1 MKRSGKNSTL
11 PPRFNPFSEGSETTS
26 PKALPEYNGDGPS
39 SEIDEA
45 FEAMLSSETAEE
57 FYNAV
62 SFLVFHA
69 RHLRPEHHAEI
80 ALILAKPFKRP
91 RGKPRDR
98 AFDKEIDDYVW
109 RINSKFLSAGEK
121 SRNDKIYEI
130 ADRRGITPE
139 IVRRKLKEAEG
150 RYKAEE

>member
-1 MKRSGKNSTL
+1 MNRSKQKSIL
-11 PPRFNPFSEGSETTS
+11 SPRFNPFCEDSEATS
-26 PKALPEYNGDGPS
+26 PKALPDYRGEGPS
-39 SEIDEA
+39 FEIDEA
-45 FEAMLSSETAEE
+45 YDAMLSSETAEE

-69 RHLRPEHHAEI
+69 RHLRPEQHAQI

-109 RINSKFLSAGEK
+109 RSNSKFFSAGEK
-121 SRNDKIYEI
+121 SRNDKIIEVASARKI
-130 ADRRGITPE
+130 NDE
-139 IVRRKLKEAEG
+139 IVRRKVKSAEK
-150 RYKAEE
+150 RYKSEE